1 MLTQLANLIME
12 LNTGA
17 ECEVSEYNPHTNSQ
31 WISIRKVAPPLKQ
44 TLTLPPKAFWY
55 DDNTI
60 EYNGRKIKAIP
71 FT

>member
-1 MLTQLANLIME
+1 MLKQFANLIKE
-12 LNTGA
+12 LNKEV
-17 ECEVSEYNPHTNSQ
+17 ECIVSDYNPHTNSQ
-31 WISIRKVAPPLKQ
+31 WISIRKVALPLKQ